1 MKAFFA
7 FLSVGMLLAGTA
19 QSQTQST
26 TNPTSTT
33 TPSPAST
40 TATTGQPSVG
50 TAAPAALPAPMSPS
64 RRQELYDEHHG
75 ITRKRAAPTT
85 PSGQQTGRPTPQPT
99 PSGPAYETERPLSS
113 DGSAS
118 SVRIGIRGGVTRPV
132 YLEKPDGITIDPTLS
147 FVGGF
152 VFNFGKGA
160 ISFQPEL
167 NYARYAFKR
176 SGLAFGGSTTT
187 TTTSTFATD
196 WFEVPLLLKIA
207 TGSVNT
213 SRFFVNVGPY
223 GAYASGASINGQKV
237 SLDNASNRFSF
248 GAAAGV
254 GAALKAGPGHVVIEL
269 RGLYQ
274 LSDTNGSVNTDSRL
288 INTQATVGYMFPLG
302 GKRY

>member
-1 MKAFFA
+1 MKSFIA
-7 FLSVGMLLAGTA
+7 FLSVGMLLTGTA

-26 TNPTSTT
+26 ANPANPTSTT

-40 TATTGQPSVG
+40 TATTGQSSVG
-50 TAAPAALPAPMSPS
+50 TAAPAVLPAPMTPS

-75 ITRKRAAPTT
+75 ITRKRAAPVT
-85 PSGQQTGRPTPQPT
+85 PSGQPTSRPTSQST
-99 PSGPAYETERPLSS
+99 PSGPAYEAERSLSS

-118 SVRIGIRGGVTRPV
+118 SVRIGIRGGVTYPIYV
-132 YLEKPDGITIDPTLS
+132 DDAAVTDPTLG

-152 VFNFGKGA
+152 VFQFGRGTL
-160 ISFQPEL
+160 SFQPEL
-167 NYARYAFKR
+167 NYARYAAKSRDSF
-176 SGLAFGGSTTT
+176 SGLTINVAQ
-187 TTTSTFATD
+187 D
-196 WFEVPLLLKIA
+196 RFEVPLLLKIA

-237 SLDNASNRFSF
+237 SLDNSGNRFSF

-269 RGLYQ
+269 RGLYE
-274 LSDTNGSVNTDSRL
+274 LSNTNGSVNTDSKP
-288 INTQATVGYMFPLG
+288 IYTQATVGYMFPLG

>member
-1 MKAFFA
+1 
-7 FLSVGMLLAGTA
+7 MLLAGTA

-33 TPSPAST
+33 TPGPAST
-40 TATTGQPSVG
+40 TATSV
-50 TAAPAALPAPMSPS
+50 LPAPMSPS

-75 ITRKRAAPTT
+75 VTRKRAAPVT
-85 PSGQQTGRPTPQPT
+85 PSGQST
-99 PSGPAYETERPLSS
+99 PSVPAYEAERSLSS
-113 DGSAS
+113 DGSTS
-118 SVRIGIRGGVTRPV
+118 SVRIGIRGGVTYPV
-132 YLEKPDGITIDPTLS
+132 FVDDATVADPAVG

-152 VFNFGKGA
+152 VFQFGRGTL
-160 ISFQPEL
+160 SFQPEL
-167 NYARYAFKR
+167 NYARYATESQESF
-176 SGLAFGGSTTT
+176 SGLTINVAV
-187 TTTSTFATD
+187 D
-196 WFEVPLLLKIA
+196 RFEVPLLLKIA

-237 SLDNASNRFSF
+237 SLDNSGSRFSF

-269 RGLYQ
+269 RGLYE
-274 LSDTNGSVNTDSRL
+274 LTDTNGSVNTDSRL